1 MSSNKTKPTATSIP
15 LFLNSIVPEQKQ
27 KDSRK
32 LYTLMERVT
41 GAHGILWGT
50 SIIGFGDYHYKYQS
64 GREGDWF
71 LIGFS
76 PRKKALTVYLM
87 CDVSHEKITF
97 EGLGKFTKGKGCL
110 YIKKLEDI
118 DLAILEK
125 ILKTSISLT
134 VRRNQ

>member
-64 GREGDWF
+64 GREG
-71 LIGFS
+71 
-76 PRKKALTVYLM
+76 
-87 CDVSHEKITF
+87 
-97 EGLGKFTKGKGCL
+97 GLVFDRLFTKKKGL
-110 YIKKLEDI
+110 N
-118 DLAILEK
+118 
-125 ILKTSISLT
+125 SISN
-134 VRRNQ
+134 V

>member
-50 SIIGFGDYHYKYQS
+50 SIIGFGDIIINIKV
-64 GREGDWF
+64 GERG
-71 LIGFS
+71 IGF
-76 PRKKALTVYLM
+76 
-87 CDVSHEKITF
+87 
-97 EGLGKFTKGKGCL
+97 
-110 YIKKLEDI
+110 
-118 DLAILEK
+118 
-125 ILKTSISLT
+125 
-134 VRRNQ
+134 